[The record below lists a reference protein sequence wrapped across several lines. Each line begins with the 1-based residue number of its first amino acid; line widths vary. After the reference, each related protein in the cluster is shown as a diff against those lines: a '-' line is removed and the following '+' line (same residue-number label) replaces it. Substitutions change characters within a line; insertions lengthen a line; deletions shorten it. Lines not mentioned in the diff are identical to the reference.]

1 MTPASWTPV
10 GVTQLMSPLAEL
22 LLSPKTAWI
31 SHLISIL
38 FLAGCISCIFG
49 WKWRIASAMTF
60 LLSLVVFGLKNSF
73 GHAFRSESVLILAQL
88 IFLLSAKPLG
98 ASWTLRLLRGLWISM
113 FFLGAINK
121 LRFSGWSWVTENYL
135 HDYLLANQITRAGT
149 LNGRLF
155 ADGAEILIANPT
167 ITLGIGYFVLFFE
180 LLYPLILINRLKVPF
195 LVGTVLFQLAV
206 FTLLGVNFLFY
217 LPLLP
222 IWLKESGIN
231 EN

>member
-1 MTPASWTPV
+1 
-10 GVTQLMSPLAEL
+10 
-22 LLSPKTAWI
+22 
-31 SHLISIL
+31 
-38 FLAGCISCIFG
+38 
-49 WKWRIASAMTF
+49 
-60 LLSLVVFGLKNSF
+60 
-73 GHAFRSESVLILAQL
+73 
-88 IFLLSAKPLG
+88 
-98 ASWTLRLLRGLWISM
+98 M